1 LTPAATS
8 RAASDWTMN
17 KARET
22 VARSAVRARERPMRA
37 SASRD
42 ARARRLVFTRD
53 VDRKLNLIMMCVRIK
68 FLWNQCTRSTACTR
82 LWSTLYG
89 LGYLILSSYMSYD
102 PPEAEL

>member
-1 LTPAATS
+1 MTPAATS

-68 FLWNQCTRSTACTR
+68 FLSSVRAENGVYASVEYA
-82 LWSTLYG
+82 LWSRLPNPIQLY
-89 LGYLILSSYMSYD
+89 
-102 PPEAEL
+102 EL

>member
-68 FLWNQCTRSTACTR
+68 FLSSVRGVRRVYASVEYA
-82 LWSTLYG
+82 LWSRLPNPIHQLY
-89 LGYLILSSYMSYD
+89 
-102 PPEAEL
+102 EL

>member
-1 LTPAATS
+1 MTPAATS

-22 VARSAVRARERPMRA
+22 VARSAVRAARERPMRA

-68 FLWNQCTRSTACTR
+68 FLSSVRAENGVYASVEYA
-82 LWSTLYG
+82 LWSRLPNPIQLY
-89 LGYLILSSYMSYD
+89 
-102 PPEAEL
+102 EL

>member
-1 LTPAATS
+1 
-8 RAASDWTMN
+8 MN

-68 FLWNQCTRSTACTR
+68 FL
-82 LWSTLYG
+82 
-89 LGYLILSSYMSYD
+89 SSVRGVRRVRVCGVRFMV
-102 PPEAEL
+102 